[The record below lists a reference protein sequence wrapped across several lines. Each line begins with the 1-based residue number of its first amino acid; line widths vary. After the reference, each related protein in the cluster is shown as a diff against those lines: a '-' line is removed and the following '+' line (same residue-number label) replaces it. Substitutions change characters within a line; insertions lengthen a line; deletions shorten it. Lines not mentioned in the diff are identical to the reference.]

1 MRRYVKTRMTQM
13 VVLGIALSTFACGK
27 SKPFDYSKEPD
38 PRNKPYLLGVSD
50 QIRITVWQN
59 ADLSTE
65 AVIRPDGTITLA
77 LLGDIKA
84 AGLTPNQLK
93 IKIKKRLENYI
104 RASNPTV
111 TVAVVA
117 VNSYRFTVSGNV
129 FTGGSFTPG
138 KYVTIME
145 AIAMAGGLNRF
156 ADPTDIIINRTDATG
171 RVRRIPIN
179 YDTIASGKTPEHN
192 LVILPGDTIHV
203 P

>member
-1 MRRYVKTRMTQM
+1 MKTRMTHIVVFGLAFLM
-13 VVLGIALSTFACGK
+13 VGCAAK
-27 SKPFDYSKEPD
+27 QKPFDYTKEPD

-50 QIRITVWQN
+50 HIRITVWQN

-65 AVIRPDGTITLA
+65 AVIRPDGTITIA

-104 RASNPTV
+104 RSSNPTV
-111 TVAVVA
+111 TVSVMA
-117 VNSYRFTVSGNV
+117 VNSYRFTISGNV
-129 FTGGSFTPG
+129 FNGGSFTPG

-145 AIAMAGGLNRF
+145 AIAMSGGLNRF
-156 ADPTDIIINRTDATG
+156 ADPEGIIINRTDSTG
-171 RVRRIPIN
+171 RVRRIPVN
-179 YDTIASGKTPEHN
+179 YDAIASGKSPQQN
-192 LVILPGDTIHV
+192 LVILPGDTVFV